1 MNIKVEA
8 EECKPKE
15 TNMQTTTIP
24 TESGGCQG
32 VQYQS
37 ASAML
42 PTHSHSGTE
51 DCLKNNVLSLIAM
64 NYLQP
69 MQLESSEDHTEFMD
83 YIKMRVTI
91 EGVSLLFGLFRLVL
105 VNPGIQGFQVYNYCK
120 CSFK

>member
-1 MNIKVEA
+1 MEG
-8 EECKPKE
+8 CKPKE

-32 VQYQS
+32 VQYQR

-51 DCLKNNVLSLIAM
+51 DCLTNQVLSRIAM
-64 NYLQP
+64 EYFNTIK
-69 MQLESSEDHTEFMD
+69 LESSEDCKEFMD
-83 YIKMRVTI
+83 YVRQLRVIIK
-91 EGVSLLFGLFRLVL
+91 GVSLLFGLFRLVL
-105 VNPGIQGFQVYNYCK
+105 VNPVNQGFQVYNYCK